1 MLTVVVTA
9 LTTTALMMGDKHMK
23 NFSLVVL
30 VVAIVMS
37 FSSVFVV
44 SEGERAIVLLFS
56 KVQKGSN
63 DEAVVYEPGLNFKV
77 PFFSQ
82 VKIID
87 ARIQTLDGAPDRF
100 VTSEKKDLIVDSFV
114 KWRVVDFS
122 TFYLRA
128 RGDKQYAETLLKQK
142 VNNGL
147 RTNFGSRTIREIVS
161 GERSELMEEAL
172 VQASES
178 AGELGIEVLDVR
190 VKQINLPQEVSESIY
205 QRMRAERTAV
215 AKEHR
220 SEGREQA
227 EKIRANIDRRVTV
240 MLADAER
247 NARSVRGQGDA
258 DAAAIY
264 AGAYNKDPEFFSF
277 VRSLEA
283 YKQTFKGK
291 QDVMVLSPDSD
302 FFQYMKGAKVQ

>member
-1 MLTVVVTA
+1 
-9 LTTTALMMGDKHMK
+9 MK

-30 VVAIVMS
+30 FTAVILS

-44 SEGERAIVLLFS
+44 SEGQKAIVLLFS
-56 KVQKGSN
+56 KVQKDSSDN
-63 DEAVVYEPGLNFKV
+63 AVVYEPGLHFKV

-82 VKIID
+82 VRHLD

-100 VTSEKKDLIVDSFV
+100 VTSEKKDLIVDSYV
-114 KWRVVDFS
+114 KWRINDFS
-122 TFYLRA
+122 AYYLRA

-147 RTNFGSRTIREIVS
+147 RTNFGSRTIQEIVS

-178 AGELGIEVLDVR
+178 AKELGIEVMDVR
-190 VKQINLPQEVSESIY
+190 VKQINLPNEVSSSIY

-220 SEGREQA
+220 SQGQEKA
-227 EKIRANIDRRVTV
+227 ETIRAEVDRRVTV

-258 DAAAIY
+258 DAAGIY
-264 AGAYNKDPEFFSF
+264 ANAYNKDPEFFSF
-277 VRSLEA
+277 LRSLDA
-283 YKQTFKGK
+283 YKKSFSGEN
-291 QDVMVLSPDSD
+291 DVMVLAPDSE
-302 FFQYMKGAKVQ
+302 FFKYMKGAKAQ

>member
-1 MLTVVVTA
+1 MR
-9 LTTTALMMGDKHMK
+9 
-23 NFSLVVL
+23 NFSSILLIVAVL
-30 VVAIVMS
+30 MS

-44 SEGERAIVLLFS
+44 KEGQRAIVLLFS
-56 KVQKGSN
+56 KVQKDSE
-63 DEAVVYEPGLNFKV
+63 DTAVVYGPGLHFKV

-82 VKIID
+82 VKQLD

-114 KWRVVDFS
+114 KWRVNDFS
-122 TFYLRA
+122 AYYLRA

-147 RTNFGSRTIREIVS
+147 RTNFGNRTIKEIVS
-161 GERSELMEEAL
+161 GERSELMAEAL

-178 AGELGIEVLDVR
+178 ATELGIEVLDVR
-190 VKQINLPQEVSESIY
+190 VKQINLPNEVSESIFR
-205 QRMRAERTAV
+205 RMRAERTAV

-220 SEGREQA
+220 SEGQEKA
-227 EKIRANIDRRVTV
+227 ETIRAEVDRRVTV

-247 NARSVRGQGDA
+247 NARSVRGEGDA
-258 DAAAIY
+258 TAAKIY
-264 AGAYNKDPEFFSF
+264 ADAYNKDAEFFGF

-283 YKQTFKGK
+283 YKKTFNNKG
-291 QDVMVLSPDSD
+291 DVMVLSPDSE
-302 FFQYMKGAKVQ
+302 FFDYMKDAKGAK

>member
-1 MLTVVVTA
+1 MR
-9 LTTTALMMGDKHMK
+9 
-23 NFSLVVL
+23 NFRSILLIVAVL
-30 VVAIVMS
+30 MS

-44 SEGERAIVLLFS
+44 KEGQRAIVLLFS
-56 KVQKGSN
+56 KVQKDSEDN
-63 DEAVVYEPGLNFKV
+63 AVVYGPGLHFKV

-82 VKIID
+82 VKQLD

-114 KWRVVDFS
+114 KWRVNDFS
-122 TFYLRA
+122 AYYLRA

-147 RTNFGSRTIREIVS
+147 RTNFGNRTIKEIVS
-161 GERSELMEEAL
+161 GERSELMAEAL

-178 AGELGIEVLDVR
+178 ATELGIEVLDVR
-190 VKQINLPQEVSESIY
+190 VKQINLPNEVSESIFR
-205 QRMRAERTAV
+205 RMRAERTAV

-220 SEGREQA
+220 SEGQEKA
-227 EKIRANIDRRVTV
+227 ETIRAEVDRRVTV

-247 NARSVRGQGDA
+247 NARSVRGEGDA
-258 DAAAIY
+258 TAAKIY
-264 AGAYNKDPEFFSF
+264 ADAYNKDAEFFGF

-283 YKQTFKGK
+283 YKKTFNNKG
-291 QDVMVLSPDSD
+291 DVMVLSPDSE
-302 FFQYMKGAKVQ
+302 FFDYMKDAKGAK

>member
-1 MLTVVVTA
+1 MR
-9 LTTTALMMGDKHMK
+9 
-23 NFSLVVL
+23 NFSVVL
-30 VVAIVMS
+30 LLAAIVLC

-44 SEGERAIVLLFS
+44 TEGQRAIVLLFS
-56 KVQKGSN
+56 KVQKDSN
-63 DEAVVYEPGLNFKV
+63 ENAVVYEPGLHLKV

-82 VKIID
+82 VRHLD
-87 ARIQTLDGAPDRF
+87 ARIQTLDGTPDRF

-114 KWRVVDFS
+114 KWKVNDFS
-122 TFYLRA
+122 AYYLRA

-147 RTNFGSRTIREIVS
+147 RTNFGSRTIKEIVS
-161 GERSELMEEAL
+161 GERGELMEEAL

-178 AGELGIEVLDVR
+178 AKELGIEVLDVR
-190 VKQINLPQEVSESIY
+190 VKQINLPGEVSSSIF

-220 SEGREQA
+220 SEGQEKA
-227 EKIRANIDRRVTV
+227 EIIRAEVDRRVTV

-247 NARSVRGQGDA
+247 NARAVRGEGDA
-258 DAAAIY
+258 LAAKIY
-264 AGAYNKDPEFFSF
+264 ADAYNKDVEFFSF

-283 YKQTFKGK
+283 YKSTFKDK
-291 QDVMVLSPDSD
+291 NDVMVLSPKSE
-302 FFQYMKGAKVQ
+302 FFNYMKNSKAN